1 TKTGSDITVAIKG
14 EGQTTDNALM
24 ETKAK
29 GSQFTSNGDISINV
43 GEDAH
48 YEGAQFD
55 AQKGKTVINAGGDL
69 TLAQATD

>member
-1 TKTGSDITVAIKG
+1 
-14 EGQTTDNALM
+14 M

-55 AQKGKTVINAGGDL
+55 VQKGKTVINAG
-69 TLAQATD
+69 

>member
-1 TKTGSDITVAIKG
+1 
-14 EGQTTDNALM
+14 M

-55 AQKGKTVINAGGDL
+55 VQKGKTVINAGVISL
-69 TLAQATD
+69 LHRRLILIAKVNLMLMVVQI